1 MKDYYICRYH
11 LNASHSNDG
20 SAQRAHFHTFLV
32 EVCAGRRYNTDKDID
47 ISEADR
53 LIHNFLERYEGKFLN
68 ELEEFSGKNASL
80 EDIGDCFFEI
90 LSKKFEDNPF
100 EIYEFSISDNP
111 LSGYRVSDR
120 ILLPIM
126 NMDNSTENYNSIIE
140 QKKSINSLDN

>member
-1 MKDYYICRYH
+1 
-11 LNASHSNDG
+11 
-20 SAQRAHFHTFLV
+20 
-32 EVCAGRRYNTDKDID
+32 
-47 ISEADR
+47 
-53 LIHNFLERYEGKFLN
+53 
-68 ELEEFSGKNASL
+68 L